1 MAALQPGDDAF
12 SSAIPQLYDEHFV
25 PMIFEPYARDLIERI
40 VAFAPAARAPARV
53 LELAAGTGVVTR
65 HLAARLPADVP
76 IVATDLN
83 QAMLDRAA
91 AVGTARP
98 VEWRRADAM
107 ALPFEDAS
115 FDLVVCQFGAMF
127 FPDKARA
134 YAEARRV
141 LRPGGTFLFNVWD
154 RLADNEVSL
163 AVMQALTELFP
174 DNPPTFMNR
183 IPHGYFDHAAIA
195 RDLVAGGFAAPADL
209 VTIAARAHA
218 PSAAIAALALCQGT
232 PMAHELQVRDPR
244 GLGPT
249 TLAVTEKLERRFG
262 AGPFEGKMQ
271 AIVVTVQ
278 ATATVTA

>member
-1 MAALQPGDDAF
+1 MLAAMATLKPGDDAF
-12 SSAIPQLYDEHFV
+12 SSAIPQIYDEHFV
-25 PMIFEPYARDLIERI
+25 PMIFEPYARDLLARS
-40 VAFAPAARAPARV
+40 VSRAPARV

-65 HLAARLPADVP
+65 HLAARLPIDVP

-98 VEWRRADAM
+98 VTWRRADAM
-107 ALPFEDAS
+107 DLPFDAAT

-127 FPDKARA
+127 FPDKPRA

-163 AVMQALTELFP
+163 AVMQALAEIFP
-174 DNPPTFMNR
+174 DDPPTFMNR
-183 IPHGYFDHAAIA
+183 IPHGYYDHATIA

-209 VTIAARAHA
+209 VTVASRAHA

-232 PMAHELQVRDPR
+232 PMAHEIQARDPR
-244 GLGPT
+244 GPGPT
-249 TLAVTEKLERRFG
+249 TLAVTERLERRFG
-262 AGPFEGKMQ
+262 AGPIEGKMQ
-271 AIVVTVQ
+271 AVVV
-278 ATATVTA
+278 AAIA